1 MVHAH
6 LRPDHTPAGEPF
18 ITLGNITP
26 IAEAK
31 VADKELSALAGPMA
45 DPPPRTNKSF
55 DWHNKWTELQK
66 AFRRLD
72 NEHVYAE
79 NGRDR
84 LGGEIWLLGCD
95 GIGKETL
102 DELEAL
108 CDLAGNTLSASVP
121 NIPLSETTSSQSWK
135 RWLSHVRDLQGYTQ
149 PTIYSYGKGISYEGG
164 KIDNPAKQSAL
175 VCIKCRGTTYG

>member
-1 MVHAH
+1 LPLFAHIEYGSDSHNRSTLKLRLAEVCAISKSDQQTIGVTLLAIFISWALGGQYGIYIAFVCLVVGVVVMVHAH

-84 LGGEIWLLGCD
+84 LGGEIWLL
-95 GIGKETL
+95 
-102 DELEAL
+102 
-108 CDLAGNTLSASVP
+108 
-121 NIPLSETTSSQSWK
+121 
-135 RWLSHVRDLQGYTQ
+135 
-149 PTIYSYGKGISYEGG
+149 
-164 KIDNPAKQSAL
+164 
-175 VCIKCRGTTYG
+175 